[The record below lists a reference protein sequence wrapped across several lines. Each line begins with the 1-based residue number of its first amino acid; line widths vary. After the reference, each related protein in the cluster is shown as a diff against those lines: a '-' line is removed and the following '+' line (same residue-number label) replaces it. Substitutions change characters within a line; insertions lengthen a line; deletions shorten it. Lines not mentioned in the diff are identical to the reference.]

1 MEIRILS
8 VLLKGGIIAGCLVL
22 WAPPTFADADD
33 PVGEL
38 KSQPQVIEPEVDRRE
53 PRRRKIDTEDFEIGG
68 FFGLLS
74 VEDFGTNAV
83 YGATL
88 AYHVSE
94 SFFIEGAY
102 GVSDTEETAFERLSG
117 GAPLLTDDQ
126 RQFSY
131 YNVSLGFNI
140 LPGEAFLTRN
150 RAFNTSFYFIA
161 GLGSTDFAGDNHFTV
176 NFGFGGRV
184 FPNDWLALRLDV
196 RDFMFDIDILG
207 QQKTTHNLQG
217 TLGITIFF

>member
-1 MEIRILS
+1 M
-8 VLLKGGIIAGCLVL
+8 
-22 WAPPTFADADD
+22 DAN
-33 PVGEL
+33 
-38 KSQPQVIEPEVDRRE
+38 QH
-53 PRRRKIDTEDFEIGG
+53 GG

-140 LPGEAFLTRN
+140 LPGEPFLTRN

-184 FPNDWLALRLDV
+184 FPNDWLALRLDD

>member
-94 SFFIEGAY
+94 SFFIEGSY

-207 QQKTTHNLQG
+207 RQKTTHNLQG

>member
-102 GVSDTEETAFERLSG
+102 GLSDTEETAFERLSG

-207 QQKTTHNLQG
+207 QQKTTHNLKG

>member
-1 MEIRILS
+1 MEIGILS
-8 VLLKGGIIAGCLVL
+8 FLLRGGAIAAGLV
-22 WAPPTFADADD
+22 FALLPAFAGDDAA
-33 PVGEL
+33 GGAL

-53 PRRRKIDTEDFEIGG
+53 PKRRKIDTEDFEIGA
-68 FFGLLS
+68 FFGLMS

-88 AYHVSE
+88 AYHINE
-94 SFFIEGAY
+94 SFFVEGAY
-102 GVSDTEETAFERLSG
+102 GITDTEETAFERLSG

-126 RQFSY
+126 RRFSY
-131 YNVSLGFNI
+131 YDVSLGFNI

-150 RAFNTSFYFIA
+150 RVFNTSFYFIA

-184 FPNDWLALRLDV
+184 FPTDWLAMRLDV

-207 QQKTTHNLQG
+207 EQKTTHNLQG

>member
-1 MEIRILS
+1 
-8 VLLKGGIIAGCLVL
+8 
-22 WAPPTFADADD
+22 
-33 PVGEL
+33 
-38 KSQPQVIEPEVDRRE
+38 
-53 PRRRKIDTEDFEIGG
+53 
-68 FFGLLS
+68 LS

>member
-22 WAPPTFADADD
+22 WVPPTFADADD

-53 PRRRKIDTEDFEIGG
+53 PKRRKIDTEDFEIGG

-74 VEDFGTNAV
+74 VEDFGANAV

>member
-22 WAPPTFADADD
+22 WVPPTFADADD

-68 FFGLLS
+68 FLGLLS

-184 FPNDWLALRLDV
+184 FPNDVPWQ
-196 RDFMFDIDILG
+196 IC
-207 QQKTTHNLQG
+207 Q
-217 TLGITIFF
+217 